1 MSSPEFEAFLARLY
15 CDRNFLEEFMRESGR
30 VVRESPLSERERQAA
45 LAIDR
50 VGLLMAARSFESK
63 RHARSAHQRVR
74 GWMYGF
80 LRRIR
85 G

>member
-15 CDRNFLEEFMRESGR
+15 CDRNFLEEFMRESDR
-30 VVRESPLSERERQAA
+30 VIRESPLSERERQAA

-63 RHARSAHQRVR
+63 RHARAAHPRVR
-74 GWMYGF
+74 GWVYGF
-80 LRRIR
+80 LRRLR